1 MKFLEHD
8 LEEIIIIALNF
19 KLKFPSSL
27 YKDVVWPCLC
37 LAQNP
42 DPGPAPAQPSSVLAA
57 WVMSAQGTVQGWPI
71 SAFCD
76 SELKLNIPCIA
87 N

>member
-1 MKFLEHD
+1 MMVVCDHACVLHKTRNT
-8 LEEIIIIALNF
+8 ARPR
-19 KLKFPSSL
+19 PS
-27 YKDVVWPCLC
+27 P
-37 LAQNP
+37 
-42 DPGPAPAQPSSVLAA
+42 VLAA

-71 SAFCD
+71 IAFCD